1 MKIAKIEA
9 GFFHCDGGAI
19 FGVVPKRVW
28 QKRYPCNEDNFC
40 RLAMR
45 LLLIDTGKKV
55 IIIDS
60 GTGDKQLQYL
70 KYYGFQGVIDFETE
84 LNKSGYTC
92 NDITDVVM
100 THLHFDHCGGNT
112 RFNKDKTGYELTF
125 PNADIWVGKAQWENF
140 LNPNVREGDSYF
152 AENMIPV
159 QEAGKIKLVENDTSL
174 CDEVLLKVM
183 NGHTVGQLVPYVSS
197 DKGTLVYTGDVI
209 PVAASLPLA
218 WVSAYDTFPI
228 TSMKDKEQ
236 LLSEAVNQNQILFFE
251 HDAYT
256 ECCRVELIN
265 GKFRV
270 KESFTLASL
279 F

>member
-9 GFFHCDGGAI
+9 GFFHCDGGAV

-28 QKRYPCNEDNFC
+28 QKRYPCDEENFC

-55 IIIDS
+55 ILIDS

-70 KYYGFQGVIDFETE
+70 KYYGFSKIINFEEE
-84 LNKSGYTC
+84 LSKLGYTC
-92 NDITDVVM
+92 SEVTDVVM

-112 RFNKDKTGYELTF
+112 RFNNAKTGYELTF
-125 PNADIWVGKAQWENF
+125 PKADVWVGKEQWKNF
-140 LNPNVREGDSYF
+140 LQPNVREGDSYF
-152 AENMIPV
+152 KENMLPV
-159 QEAGKIKLVENDTSL
+159 AEAGKLKTVDTEMLL
-174 CDEVLLKVM
+174 CEEVLLKVM
-183 NGHTVGQLVPYVSS
+183 NGHTVGQLVPYIFSS
-197 DKGTLVYTGDVI
+197 KSTFVYVGDVI
-209 PVAASLPLA
+209 PVVANLPLA

-228 TSMKDKEQ
+228 TSINDKEAV
-236 LLSEAVNQNQILFFE
+236 LSEAAEKDQILFFE

-265 GKFRV
+265 DKYRV
-270 KESFTLASL
+270 KESFSLASVI
-279 F
+279 